1 MLVEPWLTPDVWTGG
16 GHVQV
21 VQAEGPDC
29 TVVRMMRSSL
39 EGRLSVLDAHYLVGA
54 PGGVTHVTERH
65 ELGLFTLDEYA
76 AAFAAAGLAVS
87 VDPEGMSGR
96 GLITAVR

>member
-1 MLVEPWLTPDVWTGG
+1 MLVEPWLTPGAWTS

-21 VQAEGPDC
+21 VQAQGTDC

-39 EGRLSVLDAHYLVGA
+39 VGSLSVLDAHYLIGG
-54 PGGVTHVTERH
+54 PGGVTHVAERH

-76 AAFAAAGLAVS
+76 APFAAAGLTVS
-87 VDPEGMSGR
+87 VDPEGMTGR
-96 GLITAVR
+96 GLITAMR